1 MTNEEYFDMI
11 NQFRTEMHLSDK
23 DIAIG
28 FFSMFYDGKIDRE
41 GLDGLLAGIGF
52 SVADGYKDLPD
63 EELKKRIFNKDISIE
78 GLEEPPEAFKGLN
91 YNQIK
96 EVDNYLNK
104 LPNNSGKKFAAKMVC
119 VEFVN
124 GNFIRRQ
131 LDYGL
136 HKLGLSL
143 SSSFKEMDD
152 EELRKN
158 LFKKK
163 GKK

>member
-1 MTNEEYFDMI
+1 MTNEEYFDLI
-11 NQFRTEMHLSDK
+11 NQLRTEMHLSDR

-28 FFSMFYDGKIDRE
+28 FFSLFYDDEINRKQ
-41 GLDGLLAGIGF
+41 LDALLAGIGF
-52 SVADGYKDLPD
+52 RVSDDYANMSD
-63 EELKKRIFNKDISIE
+63 EELKSKIFKKDISIE

-91 YNQIK
+91 YDQIK

-104 LPNNSGKKFAAKMVC
+104 LPNNSGKKFAVKMIC